1 MHVWFCQT
9 ARAAVRRCFT
19 CFAGCFVMIYK
30 LIVICHE
37 GFVDDRFAQLAVTVL
52 HSFLSVSCL
61 SFKKSGE
68 IVQASGTNTLSSVVL
83 FLLQRLSQ
91 YCCEDLL
98 DVEWNSG
105 QALIATLLRSW
116 VRHASFPW
124 RTTQSVTEHEG
135 TGHSGLCFFFLL
147 HFLHG
152 VDLTKG
158 N

>member
-1 MHVWFCQT
+1 MKV
-9 ARAAVRRCFT
+9 
-19 CFAGCFVMIYK
+19 
-30 LIVICHE
+30 
-37 GFVDDRFAQLAVTVL
+37 FVDDRFAQLAVTVL
-52 HSFLSVSCL
+52 HRAFVRIMSLPLRRVEKL
-61 SFKKSGE
+61 W
-68 IVQASGTNTLSSVVL
+68 QASGTNTFIFRCL

>member
-1 MHVWFCQT
+1 MTDSLSWQSPFYT
-9 ARAAVRRCFT
+9 AFVRIMSLPLRR
-19 CFAGCFVMIYK
+19 VEK
-30 LIVICHE
+30 LW
-37 GFVDDRFAQLAVTVL
+37 
-52 HSFLSVSCL
+52 
-61 SFKKSGE
+61 
-68 IVQASGTNTLSSVVL
+68 QASGTNTFIFRCL